1 MAIKKAVL
9 ELTETMKELIETL
22 KTEKQDKAEPEEE
35 KEPLASKRGT
45 SKEEET
51 KQSELEDVR
60 SSLIRLK
67 EATDHETAKSILKQ
81 FGVQKV
87 QDLAEKDYQRCI
99 ELCQKEAA

>member
-1 MAIKKAVL
+1 MAIEEAVL

-22 KTEKQDKAEPEEE
+22 KTEKQFKAEPENKEE
-35 KEPLASKRGT
+35 PQASKQ
-45 SKEEET
+45 ET
-51 KQSELEDVR
+51 YQPELEEVR

-67 EATDHETAKSILKQ
+67 EATDHETAKAVLKS

-87 QDLAEKDYQRCI
+87 QDLAEKDYKRCI